1 MMRRRK
7 AELTVFSIATLDVFA
22 SAMGVFMLIAVI
34 LFPYYMK
41 NVDAISARDAAR
53 AEALAAQAT
62 AAAAEDEA
70 RSAKESARRTIEDAA
85 DQVAAAEAHVQS
97 AREDAKRALDDAA
110 RLERRARAAE
120 QQLRQTFLLVLINWS
135 TVDDVDLHLRDPSN
149 AWFSWERPRI
159 QGRPGSLSL
168 DVRRGPGNEVWQ
180 VDSAEPGLYMVCANR
195 FRPRTLGQIRVQGDV
210 YHQDG
215 RLSLNAVMLAPQGD
229 NRVQPMAAIAV
240 DDEGGVALRPIDQ
253 VSCPEF
259 RIVDHDPK
267 S

>member
-1 MMRRRK
+1 MRRRK

-41 NVDAISARDAAR
+41 NVDAISARDTAR
-53 AEALAAQAT
+53 VEALAAQAA
-62 AAAAEDEA
+62 AAAAEADA
-70 RSAKESARRTIEDAA
+70 RQAEESARRAQEDAA
-85 DQVAAAEAHVQS
+85 DRVAAAEADVQS
-97 AREDAKRALDDAA
+97 ARDDAA
-110 RLERRARAAE
+110 QQEQRARAAE
-120 QQLRQTFLLVLINWS
+120 RQLRQTFLLVLINWS
-135 TVDDVDLHLRDPSN
+135 TADDVDLHLRDPSG

-159 QGRPGSLSL
+159 QGRPGSLSQ
-168 DVRRGPGNEVWQ
+168 DVQRGPGNEVWQ
-180 VDSAEPGLYMVCANR
+180 VESAAPGLYVVCANR
-195 FRPRTLGQIRVQGDV
+195 FRPRTSGQVRVQGDV

-229 NRVQPMAAIAV
+229 NRVRPMAVIAV
-240 DDEGGVALRPIDQ
+240 DDEGGVSLRPIGQ
-253 VSCPEF
+253 ASCPEF